1 VRRLFPAGD
10 PSPVDLDA
18 AYGEAA
24 TRWPVP
30 DRPWVLAN
38 MVSSIDGAT
47 AVTGVSGPLG
57 GTADRAVFAAVR
69 TVPDVI
75 VVGAGT
81 VRAERYG
88 PPRSTDE
95 RRRRRAARGQHPV
108 PRMAIV
114 SAGLDLDVATPLFT
128 EAEQRPLLLTT
139 AAADPAA
146 VARAEEVADVAV
158 AGDDLVTAAGA
169 LAELWARGAR
179 TVLCEGGPTLLGVFV
194 AAGLLDEL
202 CLTYAP
208 LLAAGA
214 SARIAAGPSPAAP
227 IGMLLAHVLE
237 EDGTLFL
244 RYVRP
249 A

>member
-1 VRRLFPAGD
+1 MQRLFPPGGA
-10 PSPVDLDA
+10 SPVDLDD
-18 AYGEAA
+18 AYAGAL
-24 TRWPVP
+24 RWPVT

-57 GTADRAVFAAVR
+57 GAADRAVFAAVR
-69 TVPDVI
+69 AVPDVI

-95 RRRRRAARGQHPV
+95 RRRRRAAAGQRPV
-108 PRMAIV
+108 PRMAVV
-114 SAGLDLDVATPLFT
+114 SGRLDLDVATPLFT
-128 EAEQRPLLLTT
+128 EAEERPIVLTT
-139 AAADPAA
+139 AAAARDDVARVAA
-146 VARAEEVADVAV
+146 VADVVV
-158 AGDDLVTAAGA
+158 AGEELVAPATA
-169 LAELWARGAR
+169 LAELHERGAR

-202 CLTYAP
+202 CLTFAP
-208 LLAAGA
+208 LLVAGG
-214 SARIAAGPSPAAP
+214 SARIAAGPVPDAP
-227 IGMLLAHVLE
+227 TGMLLSHVLE

-244 RYVRP
+244 RYLRP